1 MSLRPTGNKTGEKER
16 RALVVEYGEDDED
29 SHPADEGVLP
39 QYKTRPSA
47 GTESN
52 CTYYCMTRGMNNS
65 SCLYHFSI
73 YFSHF
78 QCIYCAAHFL
88 LSVSSSCHHSL
99 LSSVPIHNLNAPP
112 RFLVDSVQSFH
123 FFCSTT
129 SIRAVAC
136 FLLLFFCSS
145 LSFSQINLFFSQK
158 IGIRNGNISVVC
170 WSITF
175 LLISPNK
182 LSLFV
187 FLFKKS

>member
-1 MSLRPTGNKTGEKER
+1 MSLRPAGNKTGEKER
-16 RALVVEYGEDDED
+16 RALVVEYGENDKD

-99 LSSVPIHNLNAPP
+99 LSSVPIHNLKAPP
-112 RFLVDSVQSFH
+112 RFLVDLAQSFH

-136 FLLLFFCSS
+136 FLLLF
-145 LSFSQINLFFSQK
+145 
-158 IGIRNGNISVVC
+158 V
-170 WSITF
+170 SIF
-175 LLISPNK
+175 QSDQ
-182 LSLFV
+182 FV
-187 FLFKKS
+187 FQPKNRNSEREHFCRLLEHHVSFDLA